1 MGANSKGKVI
11 KVYNPDIKSWVKL
24 TDATSEDAVA
34 PFIGSNG
41 NWWIDNRDTGIP
53 ASGKSPII
61 GENGNWWIFDP
72 ALNEYADTGATAYG
86 KTAYEYAVD
95 HGYTGTEED
104 FGRMLNEVPNA
115 VKDAKQA
122 IKDSKEVLQNPPKIV
137 DGNWYIYDYVNDTYQ
152 DSGINAVGDAF
163 TIVKTYS
170 SVQAMEDDY
179 NNPEVKAMYLGNT
192 KVWSKEQEDGVYIML
207 NDWSFVT
214 VDQWKNANK
223 PDNLGIA
230 IIYGDKK
237 LLLDYKNINQY
248 SLRLYDFG
256 TDMPIASSDTD
267 ALKDLNGFQNC
278 TYAFANSPSF
288 QEIAINLKLTT
299 PSNEDLF
306 PHVLSFGEAAILQ
319 RFGRDFYRALIAVD
333 HVQYNSFWTST
344 RASFDEFWYID
355 LLERVNANT
364 PEDILQNMLYYKGSQ
379 EKTVNFLPIFDLS
392 NQ

>member
-1 MGANSKGKVI
+1 MTNK
-11 KVYNPDIKSWVKL
+11 DIKN
-24 TDATSEDAVA
+24 AY
-34 PFIGSNG
+34 IG
-41 NWWIDNRDTGIP
+41 T
-53 ASGKSPII
+53 
-61 GENGNWWIFDP
+61 
-72 ALNEYADTGATAYG
+72 T
-86 KTAYEYAVD
+86 
-95 HGYTGTEED
+95 
-104 FGRMLNEVPNA
+104 
-115 VKDAKQA
+115 
-122 IKDSKEVLQNPPKIV
+122 
-137 DGNWYIYDYVNDTYQ
+137 
-152 DSGINAVGDAF
+152 
-163 TIVKTYS
+163 
-170 SVQAMEDDY
+170 
-179 NNPEVKAMYLGNT
+179 EVKAMYLGST
-192 KVWSKEQEDGVYIML
+192 KVWSKEQVEVTDGVYIML

-237 LLLDYKNINQY
+237 LLLDYKNMDQY
-248 SLRLYDFG
+248 NLRLYDFG

-333 HVQYNSFWTST
+333 HVQYNPFWTST

>member
-1 MGANSKGKVI
+1 MTNK
-11 KVYNPDIKSWVKL
+11 DIKN
-24 TDATSEDAVA
+24 AY
-34 PFIGSNG
+34 IG
-41 NWWIDNRDTGIP
+41 T
-53 ASGKSPII
+53 
-61 GENGNWWIFDP
+61 
-72 ALNEYADTGATAYG
+72 T
-86 KTAYEYAVD
+86 
-95 HGYTGTEED
+95 
-104 FGRMLNEVPNA
+104 
-115 VKDAKQA
+115 
-122 IKDSKEVLQNPPKIV
+122 
-137 DGNWYIYDYVNDTYQ
+137 
-152 DSGINAVGDAF
+152 
-163 TIVKTYS
+163 
-170 SVQAMEDDY
+170 
-179 NNPEVKAMYLGNT
+179 EVKAMYLGNT

-319 RFGRDFYRALIAVD
+319 RFGDDLHTAMMEVGHEGY
-333 HVQYNSFWTST
+333 SPFWTST
-344 RASFDEFWYID
+344 RVNNEEFWWIETID
-355 LLERVNANT
+355 HVNANT
-364 PEDILQNMLYYKGSQ
+364 SEAILQAMVHYTTSQEDMLY
-379 EKTVNFLPIFDLS
+379 FLPIFDLS

>member
-1 MGANSKGKVI
+1 MTNK
-11 KVYNPDIKSWVKL
+11 DIKN
-24 TDATSEDAVA
+24 AY
-34 PFIGSNG
+34 IG
-41 NWWIDNRDTGIP
+41 T
-53 ASGKSPII
+53 
-61 GENGNWWIFDP
+61 
-72 ALNEYADTGATAYG
+72 T
-86 KTAYEYAVD
+86 
-95 HGYTGTEED
+95 
-104 FGRMLNEVPNA
+104 
-115 VKDAKQA
+115 
-122 IKDSKEVLQNPPKIV
+122 
-137 DGNWYIYDYVNDTYQ
+137 
-152 DSGINAVGDAF
+152 
-163 TIVKTYS
+163 
-170 SVQAMEDDY
+170 
-179 NNPEVKAMYLGNT
+179 EVKAMYLGST
-192 KVWSKEQEDGVYIML
+192 KVWSKEQEVTDGVYIML

-299 PSNEDLF
+299 LNNEDLF

-319 RFGRDFYRALIAVD
+319 RFGDDLHTAMMEVGHEGY
-333 HVQYNSFWTST
+333 SPFWTST
-344 RASFDEFWYID
+344 RVNNEEFWWIETID
-355 LLERVNANT
+355 HVNANT
-364 PEDILQNMLYYKGSQ
+364 SEVILQAMVHYTTSQ
-379 EKTVNFLPIFDLS
+379 EDTLYFLPIFDLS